1 MPDAQ
6 SGTTNITPEFSQ
18 KDNYISHLLTL
29 ESHAGDR

>member
-18 KDNYISHLLTL
+18 TANYIGHLLTL
-29 ESHAGDR
+29 ESQAGDR